1 MKFLLSLCLIISSL
15 SLFAQET
22 ASIEYSPDVDFNWGI
37 FKGKVNP
44 HHVASMG
51 KNTAAVTVSSIN
63 YTTQVKGKTAIV
75 KVTALFLPFE
85 SWTRYPKLEH
95 PDEALNHEKRH
106 FDICEIY
113 ARKIRQAI
121 VMNHFSRT
129 KFSSSLENIFNKITS
144 EYRAEQNKYDR
155 ETKHSMDTEQ
165 QLKWNKS
172 IDARL
177 ASLRAYSSSTVKV
190 SLF

>member
-1 MKFLLSLCLIISSL
+1 MKFLLSLSFVFCIFT
-15 SLFAQET
+15 LFAQET
-22 ASIEYSPDVDFNWGI
+22 ASIEYSPDVDFNWSI
-37 FKGKVNP
+37 FKGKINP

-63 YTTQVKGKTAIV
+63 YTTQVKGKIAIV
-75 KVTALFLPFE
+75 KVSALFLPFE

-121 VMNHFSRT
+121 LSNTFST
-129 KFSSSLENIFNKITS
+129 HNFSSKLEILFNKIVS
-144 EYRAEQNKYDR
+144 EYRSEQSRYDR
-155 ETKHSMDTEQ
+155 ETKHSTDPVQ
-165 QLKWNKS
+165 QAKWSKM
-172 IDARL
+172 IDAQLL
-177 ASLRAYSSSTVKV
+177 ALAPYSNPSSRIV
-190 SLF
+190 LH

>member
-1 MKFLLSLCLIISSL
+1 
-15 SLFAQET
+15 
-22 ASIEYSPDVDFNWGI
+22 
-37 FKGKVNP
+37 
-44 HHVASMG
+44 
-51 KNTAAVTVSSIN
+51 
-63 YTTQVKGKTAIV
+63 
-75 KVTALFLPFE
+75 
-85 SWTRYPKLEH
+85 
-95 PDEALNHEKRH
+95 
-106 FDICEIY
+106 
-113 ARKIRQAI
+113 
-121 VMNHFSRT
+121 